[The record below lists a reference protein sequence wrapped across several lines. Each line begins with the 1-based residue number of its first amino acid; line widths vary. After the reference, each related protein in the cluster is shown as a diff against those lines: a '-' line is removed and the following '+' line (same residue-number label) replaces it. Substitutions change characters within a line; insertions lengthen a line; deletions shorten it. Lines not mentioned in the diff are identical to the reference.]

1 MNFLSRRRALF
12 GAACAC
18 IGGHGL
24 LATAVAQTPQGQTP
38 QRWSPPASADRC
50 PSRWGAADRRGSMNL
65 MTPERAKRAASLIR
79 TGEIVECGQTLNQR
93 MPFFGTRRFDVHL
106 KQTFM
111 NPEANRRGSNEELVV
126 AEIGQVG
133 TQLDA
138 FPHQTIGDEGYNCVN
153 IPRIMSRGGFT
164 EMGVDTVGTILTR
177 GILIDVAALKGV
189 PTLPDSYE
197 ITPDDLQ
204 AALSR
209 QNTRIEEGDA
219 VIIHT
224 GWGLLWGRE
233 NARYVASCPGLG
245 VAAAEWILRQNPMLM
260 GSDNWPVECAP
271 SKTMPDASL
280 PVHQLA
286 LAVHGVHLLENM
298 KLDLL
303 ARRGQHEFAFAVQPL
318 KIQGGTGSTVAPS
331 ALF

>member
-1 MNFLSRRRALF
+1 MTPVSRRTALF
-12 GAACAC
+12 GTACLGCA
-18 IGGHGL
+18 GGHGL
-24 LATAVAQTPQGQTP
+24 FATAVAQEP
-38 QRWSPPASADRC
+38 QRWSPPAAADRC

-65 MTPERAKRAASLIR
+65 MTPERAKKAAALIR
-79 TGEIVECGQTLNQR
+79 TGEIIECGQTLNQR

-111 NPEANRRGSNEELVV
+111 NPEPNRRGSNEEVV
-126 AEIGQVG
+126 VGEIGQVG

-138 FPHQTIGDEGYNCVN
+138 FPHQTIGEEGYNCVN
-153 IPRIMSRGGFT
+153 VPRISSRNGFT
-164 EMGVDTVGTILTR
+164 EMGVGTVGTIFTR

-189 PTLPDSYE
+189 PTLPDTYE
-197 ITPDDLQ
+197 ITPEDLQ
-204 AALSR
+204 AALTR
-209 QNTRIEEGDA
+209 QNTRMEEGDA
-219 VIIHT
+219 VIVHT
-224 GWGLLWGRE
+224 GWGLLWGRD
-233 NARYVASCPGLG
+233 NARFVASCPGLG

-260 GSDNWPVECAP
+260 GSDNWPVECSP
-271 SKTMPDASL
+271 SKTLPDASL

-298 KLDLL
+298 KLDAL
-303 ARRGQHEFAFAVQPL
+303 AQRGQHEFAFAVQPL